1 MSEPSS
7 WGELL
12 REYEASR
19 NRPPPKEFYTHQ
31 GLIRHAEAG
40 VISAPAPEHITQT
53 VDADTRLYSTTQL
66 FQEPAPVPRVE
77 RPRRDHGLDITSW
90 PKQRRAQREAADR
103 AAYEL
108 RRSRGFSQ
116 SQRESGNF
124 DIVTGVPH
132 ESPFKATVQQ
142 ILQRREV
149 ATRSETMRAW
159 NPVTNAYPTE
169 VLETR
174 RLAEET
180 ARRAREFEYT
190 QSKLP
195 ANERRAQNTL
205 VNIVTGEL
213 KDERAATAIR
223 EFPPYSATGRAELG
237 LTREI
242 AMVEAR
248 EAAERS
254 RTARIG
260 CRYNNGRM
268 KELRDWNIVN
278 GAPQR
283 VGWDASVKM
292 KPSVWQWLQT
302 EKLDV
307 SDAK

>member
-12 REYEASR
+12 RQYEASR
-19 NRPPPKEFYTHQ
+19 NQPPPKEFYTHQ
-31 GLIRHAEAG
+31 GPIRHPEAG
-40 VISAPAPEHITQT
+40 VISMAAPEHITHT
-53 VDADTRLYSTTQL
+53 VQADTRLYSSDHI
-66 FQEPAPVPRVE
+66 FDEPAPVKRVE
-77 RPRRDHGLDITSW
+77 KPRRDHGLDITSW
-90 PKQRRAQREAADR
+90 PKQRRAEREAADR

-108 RRSRGFSQ
+108 RQSRGFSQ
-116 SQRESGNF
+116 SQRESGDF

-132 ESPFKATVQQ
+132 EAPFKATIQQ
-142 ILQRREV
+142 ILRRREA
-149 ATRSETMRAW
+149 ATRSETTRAW
-159 NPVTNAYPTE
+159 NPVTNAYPTA

-174 RLAEET
+174 RLSEEST
-180 ARRAREFEYT
+180 RRARQFEYT

-205 VNIVTGEL
+205 VNIITGEAR
-213 KDERAATAIR
+213 DERAATAIR

-237 LTREI
+237 RTREI
-242 AMVEAR
+242 AMVDAR
-248 EAAERS
+248 EEAERT

-278 GAPQR
+278 GAPSR

-292 KPSVWQWLQT
+292 KPSVWQWLQA
-302 EKLDV
+302 ERLDV